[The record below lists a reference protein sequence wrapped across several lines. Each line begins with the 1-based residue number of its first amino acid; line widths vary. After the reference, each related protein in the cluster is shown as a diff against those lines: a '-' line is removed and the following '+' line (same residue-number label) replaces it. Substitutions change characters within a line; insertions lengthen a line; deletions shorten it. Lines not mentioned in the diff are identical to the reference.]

1 MAEIEDDMLAE
12 LARTRGLRLI
22 CLTKN
27 KQLKQANS
35 LLEEEVD
42 LNCKDEAGW
51 NVIHYAAAGGYTDL
65 VKTLV
70 KKGVHVNKKDR
81 NGETPLHKC
90 SRRGHILCAVSLVTL
105 GAHISKYDKHGQTP
119 LEVAVKSRNIEMVK
133 LFCLFGAEPSLQ
145 DWSWTMEELDQKE
158 NQILE
163 LLVSQ
168 HSRMPGYK
176 YGSII
181 QTVLYVSPGDGIK
194 LDNIGVEVLKCDT
207 SSPFYF
213 YCSKMQTEYSDIRS
227 KLTDEQET
235 YGDTYELCIWDCS
248 SQNLKLKLTLPGVTQ
263 CSEKLFVITLE
274 GKPVSVTNVYRHLAE
289 ESEVED
295 DFTEVLVSVP
305 LEERKLSRFSIVKH
319 STPEIFAISNEQAT
333 TIIPQM
339 EPDTEIDIPQ
349 GTFEQPSEMA
359 VNIVETKEVN
369 KEEDNGTA
377 ILLTNVLELTVNN
390 GQQPK
395 EPIRVVIPIHDQAAV
410 SDDIVV
416 LTSTTDQP
424 DDSELD
430 WEIRDAMINPDR
442 TSAFFYVNHFS
453 FYSVSRK
460 KKVDTDLLEVVSAI
474 ERSIYR
480 KKRVVFFLLTKW
492 INCKSSELVLECA
505 GKRQLEQ
512 RIEHWTSNGYDC
524 STLQKSDV
532 YHAQIG
538 QSFKLKLNGNLT
550 DMADEDT
557 QCITLQSNRNNS
569 RVFNIGVNE
578 SDEQPEGE
586 LEIFQEKEAD
596 EVPKEIPSVH
606 SKSIWCTSATV
617 PKPHVAS
624 VVVESILKMN
634 IKIPE
639 KPVIAEE
646 KPEVQSDDDE
656 DDDQQSSEN
665 IEIQE
670 NEPTTNDMSLKKI
683 VNLTQTIYKGEKGIC
698 KIKGCYRIAGNE
710 TAKDKETFSFGII
723 IIFFVSLH

>member
-1 MAEIEDDMLAE
+1 MAEIEDDKSADLT
-12 LARTRGLRLI
+12 RTRGLKLI
-22 CLTKN
+22 WLTKN
-27 KQLKQANS
+27 KQLKEAKS
-35 LLEEEVD
+35 LLEEAVE

-70 KKGVHVNKKDR
+70 KKGVRINKKDR

-90 SRRGHILCAVSLVTL
+90 SRRGHIICAVSLVTL
-105 GAHISKYDKHGQTP
+105 GADISKFDK
-119 LEVAVKSRNIEMVK
+119 
-133 LFCLFGAEPSLQ
+133 
-145 DWSWTMEELDQKE
+145 SWTMEELDQKE

-168 HSRMPGYK
+168 HGRMPGYR
-176 YGSII
+176 YGSILH
-181 QTVLYVSPGDGIK
+181 TVLYVSPEDEIR
-194 LDNIGVEVLKCDT
+194 LDNIRVDVMKFDT

-213 YCSKMQTEYSDIRS
+213 YCSKMQTEYSDIRN
-227 KLTDEQET
+227 KLTEEQET
-235 YGDTYELCIWDCS
+235 YGDTYELCIWGCS
-248 SQNLKLKLTLPGVTQ
+248 SQNLKLILTVPGVTQ
-263 CSEKLFVITLE
+263 CSEKLFAITLE

-289 ESEVED
+289 ETGVEE

-319 STPEIFAISNEQAT
+319 SAPEIFAISNEQTT

-339 EPDTEIDIPQ
+339 EPDAEIDIPR

-359 VNIVETKEVN
+359 VNFVETKEVN
-369 KEEDNGTA
+369 KEEENGTA

-395 EPIRVVIPIHDQAAV
+395 EPIRVVIPIHDQMDV
-410 SDDIVV
+410 SDNIVV

-424 DDSELD
+424 EDSELD
-430 WEIRDAMINPDR
+430 WEIRDATINPDGK
-442 TSAFFYVNHFS
+442 SAFFYVNHFS

-474 ERSIYR
+474 ERSITR

-492 INCKSSELVLECA
+492 INSESSDLVLECA
-505 GKRQLEQ
+505 GLRQLDQ
-512 RIEHWTSNGYDC
+512 RIEHWTTNGYDV
-524 STLQKSDV
+524 STLQKSEV
-532 YHAQIG
+532 YHAQLG
-538 QSFKLKLNGNLT
+538 QNFNLKLNGNVT

-557 QCITLQSNRNNS
+557 KCITLQSNRNNL
-569 RVFNIGVNE
+569 RVFNIGVNG
-578 SDEQPEGE
+578 SDEQPAEGE
-586 LEIFQEKEAD
+586 LEIFQQRETDEKPK
-596 EVPKEIPSVH
+596 EVPTVH
-606 SKSIWCTSATV
+606 SKSMWCTSAIV

-646 KPEVQSDDDE
+646 KPEVPSDDE
-656 DDDQQSSEN
+656 DCDDIPPSSNEN
-665 IEIQE
+665 PEIQE
-670 NEPTTNDMSLKKI
+670 DEPTSNAMSFKKI
-683 VNLTQTIYKGEKGIC
+683 VNLTQTIYKAGKPMNVLVIKTKKKG
-698 KIKGCYRIAGNE
+698 YVR
-710 TAKDKETFSFGII
+710 
-723 IIFFVSLH
+723 

>member
-1 MAEIEDDMLAE
+1 MAEIEEEKLAE
-12 LARTRGLRLI
+12 FTRTRGLKLI
-22 CLTKN
+22 WLTKN

-51 NVIHYAAAGGYTDL
+51 NAIHYAAAGGYTDL

-70 KKGVHVNKKDR
+70 KKGVRVNKKDR

-105 GAHISKYDKHGQTP
+105 GANISKYDKHGQTP
-119 LEVAVKSRNIEMVK
+119 LEVAVKSRNVEMVK

-176 YGSII
+176 YGSIL
-181 QTVLYVSPGDGIK
+181 QTVLYVSPKDGIK

-207 SSPFYF
+207 FSPFYF
-213 YCSKMQTEYSDIRS
+213 YCSKMQTEYSEIRS

-248 SQNLKLKLTLPGVTQ
+248 SQNLKLKLTVPGVTQ
-263 CSEKLFVITLE
+263 CSEKLFAIALE

-289 ESEVED
+289 DSDVED

-339 EPDTEIDIPQ
+339 EPDAEIDIPQ

-359 VNIVETKEVN
+359 VNIVETKEIN

-395 EPIRVVIPIHDQAAV
+395 EPIRVVKPIHDMEAV

-424 DDSELD
+424 EDSELD
-430 WEIRDAMINPDR
+430 WEIRDATINPDGK
-442 TSAFFYVNHFS
+442 SAFFYVNHFS
-453 FYSVSRK
+453 
-460 KKVDTDLLEVVSAI
+460 L
-474 ERSIYR
+474 

-492 INCKSSELVLECA
+492 INSKSSELVLECA
-505 GKRQLEQ
+505 GMRQLDQ
-512 RIEHWTSNGYDC
+512 RIENWTGNGYDC

-538 QSFKLKLNGNLT
+538 QSFNLKLNGNLT

-557 QCITLQSNRNNS
+557 KCITLQSNRNNS

-578 SDEQPEGE
+578 SCEQPEGE

-596 EVPKEIPSVH
+596 EVPKEVPAVH

-617 PKPHVAS
+617 PKPHVAN

-639 KPVIAEE
+639 KPVIVEE
-646 KPEVQSDDDE
+646 KPEVHSDDD
-656 DDDQQSSEN
+656 DDDDLQTVEN
-665 IEIQE
+665 MGMQE
-670 NEPTTNDMSLKKI
+670 NEPITNDMSLKKI
-683 VNLTQTIYKGEKGIC
+683 VNLTKTIYKGGKAMNVLVIKTKKKG
-698 KIKGCYRIAGNE
+698 YVR
-710 TAKDKETFSFGII
+710 
-723 IIFFVSLH
+723 

>member
-1 MAEIEDDMLAE
+1 MAEIEDDKSADLT
-12 LARTRGLRLI
+12 RTRGLKLI
-22 CLTKN
+22 WLTKN
-27 KQLKQANS
+27 KQLKEAKS
-35 LLEEEVD
+35 LLEEAVE

-65 VKTLV
+65 VKTL
-70 KKGVHVNKKDR
+70 

-90 SRRGHILCAVSLVTL
+90 SRRGHIICAVSLVTL
-105 GAHISKYDKHGQTP
+105 GADISKFDKHGQTP
-119 LEVAVKSRNIEMVK
+119 LEVAVKSRNVEMVK

-168 HSRMPGYK
+168 HGRMPGYR
-176 YGSII
+176 YGSILH
-181 QTVLYVSPGDGIK
+181 TVLYVSPEDEIR
-194 LDNIGVEVLKCDT
+194 LDNIRVDVMKFDT

-213 YCSKMQTEYSDIRS
+213 YCSKMQTEYSDIRN
-227 KLTDEQET
+227 KLTEEQET
-235 YGDTYELCIWDCS
+235 YGDTYELCIWGCS
-248 SQNLKLKLTLPGVTQ
+248 SQNLKLILTVPGVTQ
-263 CSEKLFVITLE
+263 CSEKLFAITLE

-289 ESEVED
+289 ETGVEE

-319 STPEIFAISNEQAT
+319 SAPEIFAISNEQTT

-339 EPDTEIDIPQ
+339 EPDAEIDIPR

-359 VNIVETKEVN
+359 VNFVETKEVN
-369 KEEDNGTA
+369 KEEENGTA

-395 EPIRVVIPIHDQAAV
+395 EPIRVVIPIHDQMDV
-410 SDDIVV
+410 SDNIVV

-424 DDSELD
+424 EDSELD
-430 WEIRDAMINPDR
+430 WEIRDATINPDGK
-442 TSAFFYVNHFS
+442 SAFFYVNHFS

-474 ERSIYR
+474 ERSITR

-492 INCKSSELVLECA
+492 INSESSDLVLECA
-505 GKRQLEQ
+505 GLRQLDQ
-512 RIEHWTSNGYDC
+512 RIEHWTTNGYDV
-524 STLQKSDV
+524 STLQKSEV
-532 YHAQIG
+532 YHAQLG
-538 QSFKLKLNGNLT
+538 QNFNLKLNGNVT

-557 QCITLQSNRNNS
+557 KCITLQSNRNNL
-569 RVFNIGVNE
+569 RVFNIGVNG
-578 SDEQPEGE
+578 SDEQPAEGE
-586 LEIFQEKEAD
+586 LEIFQQRETDEKPK
-596 EVPKEIPSVH
+596 EVPTVH
-606 SKSIWCTSATV
+606 SKSMWCTSAIV

-646 KPEVQSDDDE
+646 KPEVPSDDE
-656 DDDQQSSEN
+656 DCDDIPPSSNEN
-665 IEIQE
+665 PEIQE
-670 NEPTTNDMSLKKI
+670 DEPTSNAMSFKKI
-683 VNLTQTIYKGEKGIC
+683 VNLTQTIYKAGKPMNVLVIKTKKKG
-698 KIKGCYRIAGNE
+698 YVR
-710 TAKDKETFSFGII
+710 
-723 IIFFVSLH
+723 